1 MWKSLGKWTA
11 PHGVIVVVI
20 MTEGCGARMKKP
32 RARAEEELF
41 QMRSLS
47 IMSLICVRKAG
58 ASVAM
63 GIRCYGDA

>member
-1 MWKSLGKWTA
+1 
-11 PHGVIVVVI
+11 

-47 IMSLICVRKAG
+47 MMSLICVRKAG